1 MGVIYRYL
9 SSGLDRST
17 SSPDVD
23 ASSSSGTERLKRQVY
38 RLFPSSST
46 IQKTSKEKDL
56 NKTCIKSHDILFN
69 SILFAIHYE
78 SVWWLR
84 LNVGNYRRN
93 RALILPRVDAD
104 SLFNTMEWKLYWQ
117 RFKARV
123 WPAIYEY
130 HFTLSIMYFLQA
142 VMGRLVSKETML
154 RIMQHPYHRAIAVS
168 KSSKDRIEVGT
179 ESFITCLWSNAMFFS
194 ASYIFGQTMILYNYH
209 RSLIRG
215 TAQHEADRMLKVS
228 SWRLITT
235 MVRRYYSSALGSGI
249 GSIIWPGAGTM
260 IGMGIGDGIAE
271 LTPEPDMPHW
281 DFSGF
286 MRGLLKQVSILLG
299 GKGGKDYY
307 SGKDSDDVDY
317 SAYGSKHLD
326 DELTCPCCQI
336 VTFSSNPRCL
346 ERAPVSSRECTHT
359 ICKQCVEKCHLA
371 LMERIHTYQE
381 WITCPICKATN
392 AFSSHNHLVNRSLCG
407 AISLMERR
415 QAQYDE
421 TIEQMERQRHSQNS
435 QQTRRKSPPP

>member
-17 SSPDVD
+17 SSTNVD

-78 SVWWLR
+78 SVWWIR

-93 RALILPRVDAD
+93 RALILPRLDAD

-123 WPAIYEY
+123 WPAVYEY

-142 VMGRLVSKETML
+142 VTGRLVSKETML

-168 KSSKDRIEVGT
+168 KSSKDRIEAGT
-179 ESFITCLWSNAMFFS
+179 DSFITS
-194 ASYIFGQTMILYNYH
+194 
-209 RSLIRG
+209 
-215 TAQHEADRMLKVS
+215 QHEADRMLKVS

-235 MVRRYYSSALGSGI
+235 MVRRHYSSALGSGI
-249 GSIIWPGAGTM
+249 GSIIWPGAGTL

-286 MRGLLKQVSILLG
+286 VRGLLKQISILLG
-299 GKGGKDYY
+299 GKGCKDYY
-307 SGKDSDDVDY
+307 SRKDSDDVDY

-421 TIEQMERQRHSQNS
+421 TIEQMERQRHLQNS
-435 QQTRRKSPPP
+435 QQTRRKSPSP